1 MRRILLNITT
11 SLFTLAALAPALS
24 VAHAE
29 DYPSKTIRIVVPV
42 PPGGPT
48 DTVAR
53 LVADGLHTAWGQPVI
68 VENKPGGTGA
78 LANQTVNNANPDGYT
93 ILVGNVSTNAITF
106 AADPEKTKGI
116 KLKGV
121 TNLIQVPGIL
131 SANGGL
137 PVTSIQDL
145 IAKMKSGE
153 LKDIK
158 YGSGGVG
165 TYPQIDALRFMT
177 KNGLEA
183 THIAY
188 KGAGQILP
196 ALLANEIQLE
206 FLNEASGLPL
216 IKSGRLKGLAT
227 TWSTRLPELPDVP
240 TMQELGYGDI
250 GTSAWHGM
258 FVPEMTPTDR
268 VNKLYTAV
276 AAILADPDMQKKLAD
291 QYIKA
296 TPSKSPEEFS
306 QFVDSERAR
315 WGKILKDNNIEVA
328 PQ

>member
-1 MRRILLNITT
+1 MKQFI
-11 SLFTLAALAPALS
+11 STLAVGLLS
-24 VAHAE
+24 VAAFALPAGVAKAA

-48 DTVAR
+48 DTAARIVAER
-53 LVADGLHTAWGQPVI
+53 LNALWGQPVI

-106 AADPEKTKGI
+106 ATDPEKTKGI

-131 SANGGL
+131 SANGDL

-145 IAKMKSGE
+145 VAKMKSGE
-153 LKDIK
+153 LKNIK

-165 TYPQIDALRFMT
+165 TYPQIDMLRLMT
-177 KNGLEA
+177 VNGLDA

-196 ALLANEIQLE
+196 ALLGNEIQLE

-216 IKSGRLKGLAT
+216 IRSGRLKGLAT
-227 TWSTRLPELPDVP
+227 TWTERLPELPDVP

-258 FVPEMTPTDR
+258 FVPEKTPPEV
-268 VNKLYTAV
+268 VNKLYSAV
-276 AAILADPDMQKKLAD
+276 AGIMNDADVQKKLAD

-296 TPSKSPEEFS
+296 TPSKSPEDFS
-306 QFVDSERAR
+306 SFVDAERAK
-315 WGKILKDNNIEVA
+315 WLKIIQDNHIEVA
-328 PQ
+328 P